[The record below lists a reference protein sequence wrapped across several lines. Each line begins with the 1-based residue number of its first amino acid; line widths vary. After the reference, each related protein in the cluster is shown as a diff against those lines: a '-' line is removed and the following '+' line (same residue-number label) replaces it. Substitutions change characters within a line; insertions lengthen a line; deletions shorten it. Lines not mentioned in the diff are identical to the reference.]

1 MQTSR
6 IRKLLTIHNP
16 PMVLETFQVVVVTLV
31 VLDVDVDVDV
41 VVMVVV
47 MVMVVIARVTAVV
60 LVVEMLE
67 IVRQLTVLET
77 SILRYK

>member
-31 VLDVDVDVDV
+31 VLDVDVDV